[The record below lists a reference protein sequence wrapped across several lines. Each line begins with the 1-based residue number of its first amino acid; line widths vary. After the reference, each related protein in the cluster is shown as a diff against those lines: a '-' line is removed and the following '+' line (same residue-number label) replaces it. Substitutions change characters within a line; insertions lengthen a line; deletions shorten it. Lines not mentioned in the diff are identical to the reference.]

1 LTPCYS
7 QSNNGA
13 VDEEAKRL
21 GTRVQ
26 QARLKRE
33 MTQEALAAK
42 VGISRAYLARV
53 EIGRHEPTLTTLR
66 RIAKALN
73 VKLGNL
79 VE

>member
-1 LTPCYS
+1 
-7 QSNNGA
+7 

-42 VGISRAYLARV
+42 AGISRAYLARV

-66 RIAKALN
+66 KIAKALK
-73 VKLGNL
+73 VKLGDL